1 MRWIVLLLALW
12 FAPVSF
18 GNDNTEEPGTAVQ
31 VTERGGKCPGGKCPP
46 KRPRPVR

>member
-18 GNDNTEEPGTAVQ
+18 GNEDTEESDRAVQ
-31 VTERGGKCPGGKCPP
+31 MERGGKCPGGKCPP
-46 KRPRPVR
+46 KRPKR